1 MTLLIKNGGCAFL
14 IKLNLFLDL
23 QLLKPSKPYSFL
35 VIDNTFA

>member
-23 QLLKPSKPYSFL
+23 KLLKPLKTYSFL